1 MMARPWQAPRP
12 LLAILVT
19 LVALT
24 YQARKKTFISIREVP
39 AEESNAKSTLQ
50 FIVNE
55 YNKESNDEYNFR
67 IFRVL
72 KILTQ
77 VTDHLEYHAT
87 VEMWRTTCRKSETMN
102 CVPQEGELHKQIICN
117 FSVFAVPL
125 FEKYKIRSKN
135 CSNG

>member
-1 MMARPWQAPRP
+1 MVRPWQTPRP

-24 YQARKKTFISIREVP
+24 YQARKKTSISIREVS
-39 AEESNAKSTLQ
+39 AEETDSKSTLQ
-50 FIVNE
+50 FVVDE

-67 IFRVL
+67 ILRVL

-77 VTDHLEYHAT
+77 ITDHLEYHLT

-102 CVPQEGELHKQIICN
+102 CVPQEGELHKQITCN
-117 FSVFAVPL
+117 FSVFAAPW

-135 CSNG
+135 CNNG